1 MGEEIVNS
9 AGDDSPSPASAT
21 AKAEYP
27 HGNLPP
33 PSMPAGVTAESA
45 APATEKG
52 VAAIGKYLKT
62 ALSRR
67 MSSDN
72 EAEGENE
79 GVTEFRVSGVRVVVR
94 RKEAAETEAMGL
106 LRGRVTFF
114 SKSNCRDCGAVR
126 KILREKGLKF
136 FEINI
141 DVYPVREK
149 ELVNRTGGSTVP
161 QVFFNEKLIG
171 GLVALNSLRNSGLL
185 DRTAKDL
192 LGSKCPYDA
201 PEPPF
206 YGYDDPE
213 VELMDEMNGI
223 VKILRLR
230 LPIQD
235 RLIRMRIVKNCFTGK
250 ELVDV
255 LLHHL
260 GCPRAQAIE
269 IGKQIMRKHFIHHVF
284 GGTHFEDGNE
294 LYRFLEH
301 GQFIPKCFN
310 FRGSTDDR
318 EPESAALIG
327 QRLMKIMSAIFESY
341 ASEDRLHVDYL
352 AISNS
357 EEFRRYL
364 NLVQGLQRVDLHE
377 LSPDEKLAFFLNLYN
392 AMVIHA
398 IIRKGYPEGM
408 IERKSFVSE
417 FQYVVGGNS
426 YSLSAVKNGILRNNR
441 RAPYALV
448 KPFSAGDSRLEMTLH
463 TVNPLIHFGLCDGT
477 KSSPAV
483 RFFTPQNVQ
492 AELRNATR
500 EFFRQ
505 NAVEVDLLKRTVSL
519 TYILKWYNADFGKDK
534 ETIKW
539 IMEYL
544 DADKTGLLTHL
555 LSDGG
560 GVNILYQNYDWS
572 INS

>member
-1 MGEEIVNS
+1 MGEEIVKS
-9 AGDDSPSPASAT
+9 TVEDSPA
-21 AKAEYP
+21 AKFEYP
-27 HGNLPP
+27 HQKLPP
-33 PSMPAGVTAESA
+33 PSAPPGITGDVTPA
-45 APATEKG
+45 PEKRIP
-52 VAAIGKYLKT
+52 AIGKYLRT
-62 ALSRR
+62 VLSRR
-67 MSSDN
+67 MSLDS
-72 EAEGENE
+72 EGEDE
-79 GVTEFRVSGVRVVVR
+79 GEDKDKGVTEFRVSGVRVVVR
-94 RKEAAETEAMGL
+94 RKEEAEELGL

-136 FEINI
+136 SEINI
-141 DVYPVREK
+141 NVYPAREN
-149 ELVNRTGGSTVP
+149 ELITRTGGSTVP

-171 GLVALNSLRNSGLL
+171 GLVALNSLRNSDLL

-192 LGSKCPYDA
+192 LGSKCPDDA
-201 PEPPF
+201 PEPPV
-206 YGYDDPE
+206 YGYDEPKE
-213 VELMDEMNGI
+213 ERMDEMNRI

-235 RLIRMRIVKNCFTGK
+235 RLVRMRLVKNCFTGK

-255 LLHHL
+255 LVHHL
-260 GCPRAQAIE
+260 GRPRDEAIE
-269 IGKQIMRKHFIHHVF
+269 IGKEIARKHFIHHFF

-294 LYRFLEH
+294 LFRFLEH

-318 EPESAALIG
+318 EPEPAAGIG
-327 QRLMKIMSAIFESY
+327 QRLMKIMSAILESY

-364 NLVQGLQRVDLHE
+364 NLVQGLQRVNLHL

-398 IIRKGYPEGM
+398 IIRKGYPEG
-408 IERKSFVSE
+408 IIDRKSFVSE
-417 FQYVVGGNS
+417 FQYLVAGNS
-426 YSLSAVKNGILRNNR
+426 YSLNAIRNGILRSNR

-448 KPFSAGDSRLEMTLH
+448 KPFSAGDSRLMMVIP
-463 TVNPLIHFGLCDGT
+463 TVDPLIHFGLCDGT

-492 AELRNATR
+492 AELRNGTR
-500 EFFRQ
+500 EFFRH
-505 NAVEVDLLKRTVSL
+505 NAAEVDLLNRTVSL
-519 TYILKWYNADFGKDK
+519 TPILKWYSADFGKDK
-534 ETIKW
+534 EMIKW
-539 IMEYL
+539 IMNYL
-544 DADKTGLLTHL
+544 DADKTGLLNHL

-560 GVNILYQNYDWS
+560 GVSILYQNYDWS